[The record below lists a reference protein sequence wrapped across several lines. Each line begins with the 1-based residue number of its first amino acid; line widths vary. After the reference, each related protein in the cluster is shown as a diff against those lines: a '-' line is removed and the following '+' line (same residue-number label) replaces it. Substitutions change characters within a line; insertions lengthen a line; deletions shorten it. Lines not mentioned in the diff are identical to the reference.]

1 MIRLIFCM
9 ITLWSIKSHTCL
21 GVGGNFMFIFQD
33 NFGAN
38 IQILTNKRHTV
49 HSGLQG
55 LTKTENINKKGTEI
69 GF

>member
-1 MIRLIFCM
+1 
-9 ITLWSIKSHTCL
+9 
-21 GVGGNFMFIFQD
+21 MFIFQD

-55 LTKTENINKKGTEI
+55 LTKTENINNQRHYVPTREWESKEI
-69 GF
+69 N